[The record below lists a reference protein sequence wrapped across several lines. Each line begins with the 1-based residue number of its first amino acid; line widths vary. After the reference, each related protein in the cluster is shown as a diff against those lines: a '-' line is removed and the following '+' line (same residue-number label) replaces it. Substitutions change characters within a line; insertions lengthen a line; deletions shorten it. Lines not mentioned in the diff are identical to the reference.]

1 MFERFMTLLTL
12 YYYLQS
18 SLKNPG
24 FIQGNTLYE
33 VAVRKFIMKF
43 FIEHWSLQSEHG
55 HNKKGEPRS
64 I

>member
-1 MFERFMTLLTL
+1 MTLLTL

-33 VAVRKFIMKF
+33 VEVRKFIMKF
-43 FIEHWSLQSEHG
+43 L
-55 HNKKGEPRS
+55 
-64 I
+64 

>member
-1 MFERFMTLLTL
+1 MTL

-33 VAVRKFIMKF
+33 VAVSHYRKFKIFMQNIGAYNPNMDILKK
-43 FIEHWSLQSEHG
+43 EGQSAPNDHL
-55 HNKKGEPRS
+55 
-64 I
+64 